1 MGLTFSFQGD
11 TLVSP
16 RNIVSSNIGRALNV
30 SHSDDRIFEHPEVTI
45 KPSALDDEIQRRLLT
60 LKTSNTTESLLDQ
73 QGEISVPNILEHPD
87 MRGPVVMLTPNT
99 SSSSSA
105 LLLANDQKR
114 IIRQQSG
121 RIVGDEHSSSERVR
135 LPSRCVHHTGSNTSF
150 RRSCRILS
158 REKF

>member
-1 MGLTFSFQGD
+1 M
-11 TLVSP
+11 
-16 RNIVSSNIGRALNV
+16 GRALNA

-73 QGEISVPNILEHPD
+73 QGDITVPNILEHPD
-87 MRGPVVMLTPNT
+87 MRAPVVMLTPNT

-121 RIVGDEHSSSERVR
+121 TIVDNELSCSARAR
-135 LPSRCVHHTGSNTSF
+135 LPS
-150 RRSCRILS
+150 
-158 REKF
+158 